1 MTATTA
7 ERIAT
12 KFGGLVPGRGT
23 FGVAANT
30 LLLKKTIVTADVDG
44 RAAVPANGQDALGVS
59 KSTFDN
65 RTVGPTGGAADA
77 IDAEVEY
84 GVFTFLYTGTAPEPG
99 QVLFVV
105 DNQTVSIDSN
115 GGLRGVAGFC
125 TEPPRDGQVALWM
138 GPHVSGEIQIGAAV
152 SAVADASAAAVELLE
167 VVEIPV
173 PLGSFCLA
181 AGTPLPAFG
190 DGTATGFS
198 LADSEALGIRFN
210 PSGDVALAPIWASAK
225 LPADLDTGAA
235 VTLHVVAARIGSSDT
250 TVVITPHVFGNTVGV
265 AYDAGA
271 DLVSG
276 NTGAIA
282 GATKVV
288 ADVTKAITGATAGQ
302 NLSISLQPS
311 AALDADD
318 LLILAVYITCTRDAV
333 A

>member
-1 MTATTA
+1 MAATTA

-23 FGVAANT
+23 FGVAADT
-30 LLLKKTIVTADVDG
+30 LLLKKTIVTADADG
-44 RAAVPANGQDALGVS
+44 RADVPTNGQDALGVA
-59 KSTFDN
+59 KATFDN
-65 RTVGPTGGAADA
+65 RIEGPTGGAADA
-77 IDAEVEY
+77 LEAEVEY
-84 GVFTFLYTGTAPEPG
+84 GVFTFLFTDTAPEPG
-99 QVLFVV
+99 QVLYVV
-105 DNQTVSIDSN
+105 DNQTVSIDPN
-115 GGLRGVAGFC
+115 GGVRGIAGFC
-125 TEPPRDGQVALWM
+125 IEPPRDGQVAVWM
-138 GPHVSGEIQIGAAV
+138 GPHVSGEIQIGADV
-152 SAVADASAAAVELLE
+152 EAVADAAAAAVELLE
-167 VVEIPV
+167 VVEIPI
-173 PLGSFCLA
+173 PLGSFTSA
-181 AGTPLPAFG
+181 AGVPLPAFA
-190 DGTATGFS
+190 DGTATGFN
-198 LADSEALGIRFN
+198 LADAEGFGIRYN
-210 PSGDVALAPIWASAK
+210 PSVDVALAPIWASAK

-235 VTLHVVAARIGSSDT
+235 VTLHVRAARIGASDT

-271 DLVSG
+271 DLASG

-288 ADVTKAITGATAGQ
+288 ADVTATVVGATAGQ